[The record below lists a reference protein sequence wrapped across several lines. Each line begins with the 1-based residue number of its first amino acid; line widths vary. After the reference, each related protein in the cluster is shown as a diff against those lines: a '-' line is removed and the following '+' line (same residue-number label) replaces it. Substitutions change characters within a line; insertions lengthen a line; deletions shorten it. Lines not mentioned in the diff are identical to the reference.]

1 MADAYAAW
9 NIERQE
15 WELVN
20 TFDKGAVCDDC
31 DGETRIKER
40 ELDDARLIDATDDLL
55 AALAKV
61 AP

>member
-1 MADAYAAW
+1 MICSYCGSENVMADAYAAW

-40 ELDDARLIDATDDLL
+40 ELDDAPT
-55 AALAKV
+55 V
-61 AP
+61 QP